1 MINEYYEDLT
11 EDEADFIL
19 DLYEVVNRL
28 VYNGYPVTLVRL
40 GFELG
45 ISAAELAD
53 HLPVILTIL
62 NKVEKEYAEIRQDFD

>member
-19 DLYEVVNRL
+19 DLYEVINRL

-40 GFELG
+40 AFELG
-45 ISAAELAD
+45 VSTEELSD
-53 HLPVILTIL
+53 HLSVILIIL
-62 NKVEKEYAEIRQDFD
+62 NKVEQEYAEVRQGFD

>member
-19 DLYEVVNRL
+19 DLYEVINRL

-45 ISAAELAD
+45 VGTEELSD
-53 HLPVILTIL
+53 HLPVILIIL
-62 NKVEKEYAEIRQDFD
+62 NKVEQEYAEIRQEPD